1 VSGSLSSPVVVP
13 HHSHTILAT
22 LSTWKLTPL
31 KQPSPRWAS
40 STYRGETYVRAS
52 SEMAARRFAAAQ
64 FARDPTK
71 ISPRSPWF
79 FELFTLAEVVDDE
92 RFASIT
98 APGVVYPKR

>member
-1 VSGSLSSPVVVP
+1 
-13 HHSHTILAT
+13 
-22 LSTWKLTPL
+22 
-31 KQPSPRWAS
+31 
-40 STYRGETYVRAS
+40 
-52 SEMAARRFAAAQ
+52 MAARRFAAAQ

-98 APGVVYPKR
+98 APGVVYPER

>member
-1 VSGSLSSPVVVP
+1 MSVSLAGPLVVP
-13 HHSHTILAT
+13 HQPHTIPAT

-71 ISPRSPWF
+71 ISPQSPWF

-98 APGVVYPKR
+98 AARVIYPE

>member
-1 VSGSLSSPVVVP
+1 MPVSLSGPLVVP
-13 HHSHTILAT
+13 HQPHTIPAT

-52 SEMAARRFAAAQ
+52 SEMVARRFAATQ

-79 FELFTLAEVVDDE
+79 FEVLAVAEVVDDE
-92 RFASIT
+92 RFASISV
-98 APGVVYPKR
+98 PGVVRP